1 MKDKPLLPKWF
12 IQAMALLASAG
23 NGRDEAAESDVPAGG
38 CCRAGVIS
46 LIPTIQLYDRHL
58 LPLES
63 FYRPG

>member
-1 MKDKPLLPKWF
+1 MEDKPLSPKWF

-23 NGRDEAAESDVPAGG
+23 NGRDEAAEADVPAGG

-58 LPLES
+58 LQLES
-63 FYRPG
+63 FHSRG

>member
-1 MKDKPLLPKWF
+1 MEDKPLSPKWF
-12 IQAMALLASAG
+12 IQSMALLASDG